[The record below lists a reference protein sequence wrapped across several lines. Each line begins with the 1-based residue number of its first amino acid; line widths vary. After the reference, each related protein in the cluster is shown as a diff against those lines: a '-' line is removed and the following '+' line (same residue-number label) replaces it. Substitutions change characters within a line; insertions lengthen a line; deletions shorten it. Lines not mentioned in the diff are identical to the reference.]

1 MEKKITATP
10 RGCDSARVEQ
20 VIVTRALKGA
30 GTENDP
36 CREVIQYWTLDGELN
51 LKKIAYYL
59 GIALCLA
66 SPLAFGICMLIG
78 LDNTVP
84 LSLMITSNAC
94 RICSLEAEMTENT
107 MRSDKAMKMY
117 KVTTV
122 DQYSRR
128 WVHTVFANSKREAM
142 KKVSVFVTP
151 HETLLT
157 IEEVD

>member
-1 MEKKITATP
+1 M
-10 RGCDSARVEQ
+10 
-20 VIVTRALKGA
+20 
-30 GTENDP
+30 
-36 CREVIQYWTLDGELN
+36 N

-78 LDNTVP
+78 LDNTIP
-84 LSLMITSNAC
+84 LSLMITSNVC

-107 MRSDKAMKMY
+107 MRRYKMKLY

-122 DQYSRR
+122 DQY
-128 WVHTVFANSKREAM
+128 HYKMVFTIAAKSQYEALT
-142 KKVSVFVTP
+142 KASAIRP
-151 HETLLT
+151 HENVLT